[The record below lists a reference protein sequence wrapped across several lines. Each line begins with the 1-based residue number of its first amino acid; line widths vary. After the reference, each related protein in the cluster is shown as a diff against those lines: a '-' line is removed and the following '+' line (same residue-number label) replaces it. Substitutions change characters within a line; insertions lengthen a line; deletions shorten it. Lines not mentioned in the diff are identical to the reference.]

1 MNRSAMQVGSP
12 RRLTVV
18 LPLFGVEAA
27 MPTLMRDLAV
37 AAYALR
43 DRGVDMDVL
52 LLDGGVDDSA
62 RIAAAAAERMSLPVR
77 ILDVTDQGTAAA
89 FGRGLTAVV
98 EQDPPDLVTTLDAN
112 GRHDPTQIPHMVDHL
127 VARDLDVVIGSR
139 WANGSGTPGL
149 SIRRWVLGRAA
160 NLAFRAVSG
169 IRGVTDATTSFR
181 VARTEVVRAFDI
193 GRVEPLTSHS
203 IQTAFVAS
211 AVGQGFKIGEA
222 PILYRASLVSG
233 GELQWRAAGPLLAS
247 FAALRRDVGR
257 ARRRRLSI
265 EGREFDHEH
274 FGASEDLERLG
285 TAAHFFDWVL
295 EEFEPWLVGHVL
307 EVGAGLGT
315 ITRRLLDRFEDV
327 HVVALEPAANMFAD
341 LESVAAVSPRLE
353 AHQCTLAELP
363 ESSERA
369 FDAVLYL
376 NVLEHIADDEKELA
390 LAAQALRRGGALL
403 IFGPAIERLYS
414 ELDHRAGHYR
424 RYRLADLCARV
435 EAAGL
440 RIVSARYFDV
450 LGVLPY
456 LVVYRI
462 LGRTTITGST
472 LWGYDRVVVPVSRAL
487 QRLLDNP
494 PLGKNVVVVAQ
505 RP

>member
-1 MNRSAMQVGSP
+1 MHVGNPRS
-12 RRLTVV
+12 LTVV
-18 LPLFGVEAA
+18 LPLFGVAAA
-27 MPTLMRDLAV
+27 MPTLVRDLAV

-77 ILDVTDQGTAAA
+77 ILDVTGQGLGAA
-89 FGRGLTAVV
+89 FGTGLTAVV

-139 WANGSGTPGL
+139 WASGSGTPGL
-149 SIRRWVLGRAA
+149 SIRRWALGRAA
-160 NLAFRAVSG
+160 NLAFRAVAG

-181 VARTEVVRAFDI
+181 VARTHVVRAFD
-193 GRVEPLTSHS
+193 VSQVTPLTSHS

-222 PILYRASLVSG
+222 PILYRASLVPG
-233 GELQWRAAGPLLAS
+233 GEMQWRAAGPLIS
-247 FAALRRDVGR
+247 HFAALRREVR
-257 ARRRRLSI
+257 QARRRRLFVD
-265 EGREFDHEH
+265 GRAFDHEH

-295 EEFEPWLVGHVL
+295 EEFEPWLVGRVL

-315 ITRRLLDRFEDV
+315 ISRRLLDRSEDLR
-327 HVVALEPAANMFAD
+327 VVALEPAANMFAD
-341 LESVAAVSPRLE
+341 LKSVAAVSPRLE
-353 AHQCTLAELP
+353 AHQCTLVDLP
-363 ESSERA
+363 GTSERQ
-369 FDAVLYL
+369 FDAILYL
-376 NVLEHIADDEKELA
+376 NVLEHIADDRKELE
-390 LAAQALRRGGALL
+390 LAAEALRPGGALL
-403 IFGPAIERLYS
+403 IFGPAIEWLYS

-440 RIVSARYFDV
+440 HVVSARYFDV
-450 LGVLPY
+450 FGVLPY
-456 LVVYRI
+456 LVVYRL

-472 LWGYDRVVVPVSRAL
+472 LWGYDRVVVPASRAL
-487 QRLLDNP
+487 QRVLGHP

>member
-1 MNRSAMQVGSP
+1 MQVGTP

-18 LPLFGVEAA
+18 LPLFGVAAA
-27 MPTLMRDLAV
+27 MPALVRDLAV

-43 DRGVDMDVL
+43 DRGVDMDLL

-62 RIAAAAAERMSLPVR
+62 RIADAAAERMALAVR
-77 ILDVTDQGTAAA
+77 VVDVSDQGAAAA
-89 FGRGLTAVV
+89 FATGLAAAV
-98 EQDPPDLVTTLDAN
+98 DHHAPDFVTTLDAN
-112 GRHDPTQIPHMVDHL
+112 GRHDPTQIPHLVDHL
-127 VARDLDVVIGSR
+127 VSRDLDVVIGSR
-139 WANGSGTPGL
+139 WASGSGTPGL
-149 SIRRWVLGRAA
+149 SVRRWVLGRAA
-160 NLAFRAVSG
+160 NLAFRAVAG

-181 VARTEVVRAFDI
+181 VARSAVVRAFDAD
-193 GRVEPLTSHS
+193 RVTPLTGHT

-211 AVGQGFKIGEA
+211 AVGQGFRVGEA
-222 PILYRASLVSG
+222 PIMYRTSLVPG
-233 GELQWRAAGPLLAS
+233 GELPWGAVGPLLFH
-247 FAALRRDVGR
+247 FAALRRDVRR
-257 ARRRRLSI
+257 ARVRRLSVA
-265 EGREFDHEH
+265 GRAFDQER

-295 EEFEPWLVGHVL
+295 EEFEPWLSGRIL

-315 ITRRLLDRFEDV
+315 ISRRLLDRSEDLR
-327 HVVALEPAANMFAD
+327 VVALEPAANMFSD

-353 AHQCTLAELP
+353 AHRCTLAELP

-369 FDAVLYL
+369 FNAVLYL

-390 LAAQALRRGGALL
+390 LAADALRPGGALL
-403 IFGPAIERLYS
+403 IFGPAMEQLYS

-456 LVVYRI
+456 LVVYRL
-462 LGRTTITGST
+462 LGRTSITGST

-487 QRLLDNP
+487 QRMLGNP
-494 PLGKNVVVVAQ
+494 PLGKNVIVVAR